1 VSGTPQVPLVSIV
14 GKSDSGKTTLVE
26 GVVRELVARG
36 WRIATCK
43 HHIHEVDIDVPGK
56 DSWRHAR
63 AGSCVTMISSPTQF
77 ARVEKIER
85 ERTLDEIVEAA
96 GDVDIVITEG
106 FKRAGS
112 VRIEVSRLGRSDEL
126 ISTSDELFALVTDN
140 ADLRLEGVPVFDLD
154 DIAGVASLIE
164 RTFLTG
170 VSPEGGADGD

>member
-1 VSGTPQVPLVSIV
+1 VPLVSIV

-36 WRIATCK
+36 RRVATCK

-63 AGSCVTMISSPTQF
+63 AGSCVAMISSPTQF
-77 ARVEKIER
+77 ARVEKLER
-85 ERTLDEIVEAA
+85 ERTLDEVVEAA

-106 FKRAGS
+106 FKRAGT

-126 ISTSDELFALVTDN
+126 ISTPGELFALVTDN
-140 ADLRLEGVPVFDLD
+140 AELRPEGIPVFGLN
-154 DIAGVASLIE
+154 DITGVADLIE
-164 RTFLTG
+164 RTFLSRG
-170 VSPEGGADGD
+170 ERDGD

>member
-1 VSGTPQVPLVSIV
+1 MSGTRSVPLVSIV

-36 WRIATCK
+36 RRVATCK

-63 AGSCVTMISSPTQF
+63 AGSCVAMISSPTQF
-77 ARVEKIER
+77 ARVEKLDS

-106 FKRAGS
+106 FKRAGT

-126 ISTSDELFALVTDN
+126 ISAPDELFALVTDN
-140 ADLRLEGVPVFDLD
+140 AELRPEGVPIFDLN
-154 DIAGVASLIE
+154 DIAGVADLIE
-164 RTFLTG
+164 RTFLA
-170 VSPEGGADGD
+170 GGERDGD

>member
-1 VSGTPQVPLVSIV
+1 MSGTHSVPLVSIV

-36 WRIATCK
+36 RRVATCK

-63 AGSCVTMISSPTQF
+63 AGSCVAMISSPTQF
-77 ARVEKIER
+77 ARVETVER
-85 ERTLDEIVEAA
+85 ERTLDEIIEAA

-106 FKRAGS
+106 FKRAGT

-126 ISTSDELFALVTDN
+126 ISVPDELFALVTDN
-140 ADLRLEGVPVFDLD
+140 AELRPTGVPVFDLN
-154 DIAGVASLIE
+154 DIAGVADLIE
-164 RTFLTG
+164 RSFLI
-170 VSPEGGADGD
+170 GGERDGD

>member
-1 VSGTPQVPLVSIV
+1 VPGTTPVPLVSIV

-36 WRIATCK
+36 RRVATCK

-63 AGSCVTMISSPTQF
+63 AGSSVTMISSPTQF
-77 ARVEKIER
+77 ARVERVER
-85 ERTLDEIVEAA
+85 ERTLEEIVEAA
-96 GDVDIVITEG
+96 GEVDIVITEG

-112 VRIEVSRLGRSDEL
+112 ARIEVSRLGRSDEI
-126 ISTSDELFALVTDN
+126 ISTPDELFALVTDN
-140 ADLRLEGVPVFDLD
+140 SELSFEGVPVFDLN
-154 DIAGVASLIE
+154 DIAGVTDLIE

-170 VSPEGGADGD
+170 AGADGD